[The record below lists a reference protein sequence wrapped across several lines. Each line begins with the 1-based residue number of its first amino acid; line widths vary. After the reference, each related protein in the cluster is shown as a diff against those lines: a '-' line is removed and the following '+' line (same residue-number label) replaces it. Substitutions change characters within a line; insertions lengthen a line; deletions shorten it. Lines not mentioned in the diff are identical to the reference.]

1 MKNLIIALM
10 CLPVFALSQ
19 ECYTIKAVK
28 TTVEMEEISQRRITF
43 GIKQM
48 MEDIISDKY
57 DLCINGKPV
66 EVQVTSIEAPTTGI
80 EIGPWTKVSKKTIV
94 TLLVYID
101 GKIIEVKGKAKST
114 VEATFIDLQN
124 DELPFNKTSFASAVK
139 KAIEK
144 SIK

>member
-1 MKNLIIALM
+1 MF
-10 CLPVFALSQ
+10 LPMLSFSQ
-19 ECYTIKAVK
+19 ECYTVK
-28 TTVEMEEISQRRITF
+28 TVTTEIEMEDISKKRITF

-66 EVQVTSIEAPTTGI
+66 KVQVTSIEAPTTGI

>member
-1 MKNLIIALM
+1 MKNLFLLLFFPTM
-10 CLPVFALSQ
+10 LFAQ
-19 ECYTIKAVK
+19 DTCYTVEKVT

-57 DLCINGKPV
+57 DLCMDGKPV

-94 TLLVYID
+94 TLLVYMD
-101 GKIIEVKGKAKST
+101 GKIIEVEGKAKST

-124 DELPFNKTSFASAVK
+124 DQLPFNKTAFASAVK

-144 SIK
+144 SLK

>member
-1 MKNLIIALM
+1 MKKLLLLLFLIPTML
-10 CLPVFALSQ
+10 FAQ
-19 ECYTIKAVK
+19 DCYTVKAVT

-57 DLCINGKPV
+57 DLCMDGKPV

-94 TLLVYID
+94 TLLVYMD
-101 GKIIEVKGKAKST
+101 GKIIEVEGKAKST
-114 VEATFIDLQN
+114 VKATFIDLK
-124 DELPFNKTSFASAVK
+124 DENLPFNKTAFASAVK

>member
-1 MKNLIIALM
+1 MF
-10 CLPVFALSQ
+10 LPMFSFSQ
-19 ECYTIKAVK
+19 ECYTVK
-28 TTVEMEEISQRRITF
+28 TVTTEIKMEEISQKRITF

-57 DLCINGKPV
+57 DLCVNGKPV

>member
-1 MKNLIIALM
+1 MKKLLLLLFLIPTTI
-10 CLPVFALSQ
+10 FAQ
-19 ECYTIKAVK
+19 DCYTVKAV
-28 TTVEMEEISQRRITF
+28 TTAVEMEEISQRRITF

-57 DLCINGKPV
+57 DLCLDGKPV
-66 EVQVTSIEAPTTGI
+66 EVQVASIEAPTTGI

-94 TLLVYID
+94 TLLVYMD
-101 GKIIEVKGKAKST
+101 GKIIEVEGKAKST

-124 DELPFNKTSFASAVK
+124 DQLPFNKTAFASAVK

>member
-1 MKNLIIALM
+1 MKKLLLLLFLIPTML
-10 CLPVFALSQ
+10 FAQ
-19 ECYTIKAVK
+19 ECYTVKAV
-28 TTVEMEEISQRRITF
+28 TTEVEMEEISQRRITF

-57 DLCINGKPV
+57 DLCVDGKPV

-94 TLLVYID
+94 TLLVYMD
-101 GKIIEVKGKAKST
+101 GKIIEVEGKAKST

-124 DELPFNKTSFASAVK
+124 DQLPFNKTAFASAVK

>member
-10 CLPVFALSQ
+10 FLPMLSFSQ
-19 ECYTIKAVK
+19 ECYTVK
-28 TTVEMEEISQRRITF
+28 TVTTEIEMEDISKKRITF

-114 VEATFIDLQN
+114 VEAICF
-124 DELPFNKTSFASAVK
+124 SS
-139 KAIEK
+139 
-144 SIK
+144 

>member
-1 MKNLIIALM
+1 MKKLLILLM

-19 ECYTIKAVK
+19 ECYTIKAVT

-57 DLCINGKPV
+57 DLCLDGKPV

-94 TLLVYID
+94 TLLVYMD
-101 GKIIEVKGKAKST
+101 GKIIEVEGKAKST
-114 VEATFIDLQN
+114 VKATFIDLQ
-124 DELPFNKTSFASAVK
+124 DENLPFNKTAFASAVK

-144 SIK
+144 SLK

>member
-1 MKNLIIALM
+1 M

-19 ECYTIKAVK
+19 ECYTIKAVT
-28 TTVEMEEISQRRITF
+28 TTVEMEEISQKRITF

-57 DLCINGKPV
+57 DLCLDGKPV

-94 TLLVYID
+94 TLLIYMD
-101 GKIIEVKGKAKST
+101 GKIIEVEGKAKST
-114 VEATFIDLQN
+114 VKATFIDLQ
-124 DELPFNKTSFASAVK
+124 DENLPFNKTAFASAVK

-144 SIK
+144 SLK

>member
-57 DLCINGKPV
+57 DICINGKPV

>member
-10 CLPVFALSQ
+10 FLPMLSFSQ
-19 ECYTIKAVK
+19 ECYTVK
-28 TTVEMEEISQRRITF
+28 TVTTEIEMEDISKKRITF

-66 EVQVTSIEAPTTGI
+66 KVQVTSIEAPTTGI

>member
-1 MKNLIIALM
+1 MKKLLILLM

-19 ECYTIKAVK
+19 ECYTIKAVT

-57 DLCINGKPV
+57 DLCMDGKPV
-66 EVQVTSIEAPTTGI
+66 EVKVTSIETPTTGI
-80 EIGPWTKVSKKTIV
+80 SIGPWTKVSKKTIV

>member
-1 MKNLIIALM
+1 
-10 CLPVFALSQ
+10 V
-19 ECYTIKAVK
+19 T

-57 DLCINGKPV
+57 DLCMDGKPV

-94 TLLVYID
+94 TLLVYMD
-101 GKIIEVKGKAKST
+101 GKIIEVEGKAKST

-124 DELPFNKTSFASAVK
+124 DELPFNKTAFASAVK

>member
-19 ECYTIKAVK
+19 ECYTIKAVT

-57 DLCINGKPV
+57 DLCLDGKPV

-94 TLLVYID
+94 TLLVYMD
-101 GKIIEVKGKAKST
+101 GKIIEVEGKAKST

-124 DELPFNKTSFASAVK
+124 DQLEFSKTAFASAVK